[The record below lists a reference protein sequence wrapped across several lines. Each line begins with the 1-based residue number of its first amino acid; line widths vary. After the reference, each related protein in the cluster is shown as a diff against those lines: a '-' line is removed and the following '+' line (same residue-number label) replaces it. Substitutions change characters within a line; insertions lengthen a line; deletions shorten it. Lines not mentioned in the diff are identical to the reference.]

1 VIAKRKPVSEDS
13 LAKHAA
19 DVALAGQFD
28 DLLAQARAAEDAL
41 RSAQADGASAADLR
55 LLGKR
60 LDETL
65 TAVMRA
71 AFAAERAE
79 IGPRGYEDRIYRRKA
94 MATSPVRAWDDGGTA
109 AAHAAREP
117 PPGRHR
123 PPSPGARRLTALP
136 VPHRAAPASRTASP
150 ERPARAHQT
159 SAVYND
165 PANCGVSAR
174 FLAFAGYKR
183 PYDGSTRGKALRAP
197 PG

>member
-19 DVALAGQFD
+19 DVALAGRFD

-79 IGPRGYEDRIYRRKA
+79 IGPQGYEDRIYRRKA
-94 MATSPVRAWDDGGTA
+94 MATSPVRAWTMEAQRLLTLRESHLLAGI
-109 AAHAAREP
+109 AR
-117 PPGRHR
+117 
-123 PPSPGARRLTALP
+123 LP
-136 VPHRAAPASRTASP
+136 RAPA
-150 ERPARAHQT
+150 
-159 SAVYND
+159 V
-165 PANCGVSAR
+165 
-174 FLAFAGYKR
+174 
-183 PYDGSTRGKALRAP
+183 
-197 PG
+197 

>member
-19 DVALAGQFD
+19 DAALAGQFD

-94 MATSPVRAWDDGGTA
+94 TATSPVRAWTMEAQRLLTMRESHRLVGI
-109 AAHAAREP
+109 AR
-117 PPGRHR
+117 
-123 PPSPGARRLTALP
+123 LP
-136 VPHRAAPASRTASP
+136 QAPA
-150 ERPARAHQT
+150 
-159 SAVYND
+159 V
-165 PANCGVSAR
+165 
-174 FLAFAGYKR
+174 
-183 PYDGSTRGKALRAP
+183 
-197 PG
+197 